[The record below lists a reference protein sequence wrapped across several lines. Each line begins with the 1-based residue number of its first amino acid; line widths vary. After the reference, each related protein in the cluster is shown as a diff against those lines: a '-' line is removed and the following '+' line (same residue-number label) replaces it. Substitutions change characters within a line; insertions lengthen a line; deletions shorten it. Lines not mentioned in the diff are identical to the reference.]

1 MGAVFVYAL
10 MPHAYDPIVAGG
22 GVTRGAGLLFA
33 ILALTVAAHPAGV
46 TTRRAVVLGV
56 LLGLAALSHPQVALY
71 ATTASTVLIL
81 RPGGLAFTL
90 RRMGVA
96 VLAAG
101 LVVLPWLL
109 VMSVDHGLLGILS
122 AGHRWDP
129 LLGVIRLFSL
139 LFSGS
144 AFTDL
149 FLVVGGM
156 GLALEL
162 LRRQWRLPLLLFCL
176 VFAGQADFI
185 GAVPWSLLG
194 GVALAFVLDEVGVAA
209 TRNGQE
215 LQLGVALVA
224 LFLALVSS
232 LGSVVDDTSRLQRV
246 TGDQASAMTW
256 VRDETE
262 PDIQFVVATVTYWG
276 GDEISEWFPAMAE
289 RRSVATVQGSEW
301 LGAEGYE
308 AQLDRNFAV
317 ISCSRSTDQC
327 FADWTASEGLS
338 DAWLFIPK
346 GQVSGPLSASDC
358 CPALREL
365 VRGGALYEVMY
376 DGPGAT
382 IARPRP

>member
-1 MGAVFVYAL
+1 M
-10 MPHAYDPIVAGG
+10 
-22 GVTRGAGLLFA
+22 
-33 ILALTVAAHPAGV
+33 
-46 TTRRAVVLGV
+46 LGV

-81 RPGGLAFTL
+81 RPGGLGFTL

-101 LVVLPWLL
+101 LVMLPWLL
-109 VMSVDHGLLGILS
+109 VMSVDHGLLSILS

-185 GAVPWSLLG
+185 GAVPWALLG

-224 LFLALVSS
+224 LFLAIVSS

-246 TGDQASAMTW
+246 TGDQAVGHDLGPGRDGTRHPVCRGNGDVSGAGTRSANGSRPLPSDGASRPSRAASGWARRGTKPSW
-256 VRDETE
+256 
-262 PDIQFVVATVTYWG
+262 TVT
-276 GDEISEWFPAMAE
+276 
-289 RRSVATVQGSEW
+289 
-301 LGAEGYE
+301 
-308 AQLDRNFAV
+308 
-317 ISCSRSTDQC
+317 SRSSAAAVPLTN
-327 FADWTASEGLS
+327 ASRDWTAERGAGRRVALHPEG
-338 DAWLFIPK
+338 P
-346 GQVSGPLSASDC
+346 GQRPALDQRLLPG
-358 CPALREL
+358 ALREL